1 MVLRVCR
8 GCTAL
13 FPPGLAR
20 CPQCG
25 ADDHYEQGSEDD
37 MPKISRAQG
46 VSYDEATVAAASEQ
60 NEALP
65 GLEVGAEQPAE
76 DQVDEDA
83 YDPADY
89 TVIEVNEY
97 LAECQQDGNEVEYE
111 RVLAAERTG
120 KARSG
125 ILNRG

>member
-1 MVLRVCR
+1 MALRVCR
-8 GCTAL
+8 SCTAL

-46 VSYDEATVAAASEQ
+46 PTY
-60 NEALP
+60 
-65 GLEVGAEQPAE
+65 E
-76 DQVDEDA
+76 DAIPVDEDQQQLGEPEPA
-83 YDPADY
+83 GDAETYDPADY